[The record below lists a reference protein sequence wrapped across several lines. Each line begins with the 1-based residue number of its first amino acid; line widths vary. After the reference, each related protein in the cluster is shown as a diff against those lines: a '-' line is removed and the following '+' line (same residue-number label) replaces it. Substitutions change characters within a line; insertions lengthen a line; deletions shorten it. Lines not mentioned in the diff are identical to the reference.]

1 MHAKF
6 TAGDAS
12 LFLRSAPWMMLDQGL
27 LRPIEEA
34 ITEIL
39 EVGLETLDLCA
50 IDKVH
55 HLDNSDWW

>member
-1 MHAKF
+1 V
-6 TAGDAS
+6 
-12 LFLRSAPWMMLDQGL
+12 PWMMLDQGL

-39 EVGLETLDLCA
+39 GVGFETLDLRA
-50 IDKVH
+50 IDMVH

>member
-1 MHAKF
+1 
-6 TAGDAS
+6 
-12 LFLRSAPWMMLDQGL
+12 MLDQGL

-39 EVGLETLDLCA
+39 GVGLETLDLRA
-50 IDKVH
+50 IDMVH